1 MTSIMNRKRNEQG
14 AVLVTFALLLLF
26 FLGFMGIALDLGH
39 LFVIRTELQTS
50 MDACALAGA
59 QELNGQ
65 ADARTRAI
73 NAGIAAGNA
82 NNVDLQSTSWNDTT
96 KVSAAD
102 ISFLDKN
109 QNPTSDDGLARYM
122 KCTHIHNGTQTPLLS
137 MIGSYASSSTKKTSG
152 FGVGAAAL
160 ATTAPA
166 QSACI
171 LPLALVKDATR
182 ISPSRPFGYDKGD
195 WVPLLLGQSSTTGGQ
210 IGWANLVGGNSGASD
225 LTAQLQGYCGGRVDD
240 TVANANANGNANG
253 AAGTKASL
261 IEEWNG
267 RFGIYKAADGYTSIP
282 PDYTGYG
289 YTSTDWKKKNASG
302 NICCAFDSSSDGAGN
317 KGFLSRRQ
325 SFDTCGGGSQ
335 STIKACEGIMGI
347 SLSNNLKAIA
357 TGGSTGQLRQYGTN
371 RRIAMVPVVDGALT
385 SASTKIRDFACMF
398 LLQPIPSPN
407 STTQVFLEYIGKA
420 SDLGSPCTATGL
432 PGTATSAG
440 PLVPVLVR

>member
-1 MTSIMNRKRNEQG
+1 MMKRKQNERG

-65 ADARTRAI
+65 TDARTRAI

-82 NNVDLQSTSWNDTT
+82 NNVDLQSASWNGTT

-102 ISFLDKN
+102 ITFLDKDR
-109 QNPTSDDGLARYM
+109 NPTSNDGLARYM
-122 KCTHIHNGTQTPLLS
+122 KCAHTQDGTLTPLLS
-137 MIGSYASSSTKKTSG
+137 MIGSYASSSQKKASG

-166 QSACI
+166 QSACL
-171 LPLALVKDATR
+171 LPLALVKDTTR

-195 WVPLLLGQSSTTGGQ
+195 WVPLLLDQASTSGGQ
-210 IGWANLVGGNSGASD
+210 IGWANLTGNNSGASD
-225 LTAQLQGYCGGRVDD
+225 LTAQLQGYCGSRVDD
-240 TVANANANGNANG
+240 NITNANANG

-261 IEEWNG
+261 VEEWNG
-267 RFGIYKAADGYTSIP
+267 RFGIYKAADGYTSIA

-302 NICCAFDSSSDGAGN
+302 NTCCAFDSANDGAGN
-317 KGFLSRRQ
+317 KGFLLRRQ

-335 STIKACEGIMGI
+335 STIKACEGIMGMTI
-347 SLSNNLKAIA
+347 SNNLKVVA

-371 RRIAMVPVVDGALT
+371 RRIAVVPVVAGALT
-385 SASTKIRDFACMF
+385 SSTTKISDFACMF
-398 LLQPIPSPN
+398 LLQPIPSPS
-407 STTQVFLEYIGKA
+407 STNQVFLEYIGKA
-420 SDLGSPCTATGL
+420 SDVGSPCTAGGL
-432 PGTATSAG
+432 PGASTSAG